1 MIATPKQCKTDYRIS
16 PMPGSQ
22 LTRNLLLGIWGHLSR
37 RRRIQLGLL
46 LVVTLLLGLL
56 LVVSLGAVL
65 PFQAVRVGFTAAVA
79 SP

>member
-1 MIATPKQCKTDYRIS
+1 MRK
-16 PMPGSQ
+16 PGPASESHS
-22 LTRNLLLGIWGHLSR
+22 TR
-37 RRRIQLGLL
+37 
-46 LVVTLLLGLL
+46 TLLLGLL